1 MFEIPTTIELN
12 GKEFNIRNKGD
23 YRTILDCFAALE
35 DAELDKQERLFASLI
50 IFYEDINSIEDIY
63 KLGDIETAINEMYKF
78 FNCGSDESSGRK
90 VNHKLMDWKQDE
102 QLIASAVN
110 KVAGTEVRSLEYLHW
125 WTFMGYYSAIGKCP
139 LSTILNIRDK
149 IVKGKKLE
157 KEERTFR
164 QENPQYFVWNK
175 NTVEEEEAD
184 RLVKELWNSGD

>member
-1 MFEIPTTIELN
+1 MFEIPTTIELG
-12 GKEFNIRNKGD
+12 GKEFNIRNRGD

-110 KVAGTEVRSLEYLHW
+110 KVAGTEVRSVEYLHW
-125 WTFMGYYSAIGKCP
+125 WTFMGYY
-139 LSTILNIRDK
+139 
-149 IVKGKKLE
+149 
-157 KEERTFR
+157 
-164 QENPQYFVWNK
+164 
-175 NTVEEEEAD
+175 
-184 RLVKELWNSGD
+184 

>member
-50 IFYEDINSIEDIY
+50 IFYEDIDSIEDIY

-78 FNCGSDESSGRK
+78 FNCGSDESNGRK

-110 KVAGTEVRSLEYLHW
+110 KVAGTEVRSIDYLHW

>member
-1 MFEIPTTIELN
+1 MFEIPTTIELG
-12 GKEFNIRNKGD
+12 GKEFNIRNRGD

-110 KVAGTEVRSLEYLHW
+110 KVAGTEVRSIEYLHW

>member
-50 IFYEDINSIEDIY
+50 IFYEDIDSIEDIY

-78 FNCGSDESSGRK
+78 FNCGSDESNGRK

-110 KVAGTEVRSLEYLHW
+110 KVAGIEVRSIEYLHW
-125 WTFMGYYSAIGKCP
+125 WTFMGYYSAVGKCP
-139 LSTILNIRDK
+139 LATILNIRDK

>member
-50 IFYEDINSIEDIY
+50 IFYEDIDSIEDIY
-63 KLGDIETAINEMYKF
+63 KLGNIETAISEMYKF
-78 FNCGSDESSGRK
+78 FNCGSNENNGRR

-110 KVAGTEVRSLEYLHW
+110 KVAGTEVRSIEYLHW

-149 IVKGKKLE
+149 IVKGTKLE

>member
-1 MFEIPTTIELN
+1 
-12 GKEFNIRNKGD
+12 
-23 YRTILDCFAALE
+23 
-35 DAELDKQERLFASLI
+35 
-50 IFYEDINSIEDIY
+50 
-63 KLGDIETAINEMYKF
+63 
-78 FNCGSDESSGRK
+78 
-90 VNHKLMDWKQDE
+90 
-102 QLIASAVN
+102 
-110 KVAGTEVRSLEYLHW
+110 
-125 WTFMGYYSAIGKCP
+125 MGYYSAIGKCP